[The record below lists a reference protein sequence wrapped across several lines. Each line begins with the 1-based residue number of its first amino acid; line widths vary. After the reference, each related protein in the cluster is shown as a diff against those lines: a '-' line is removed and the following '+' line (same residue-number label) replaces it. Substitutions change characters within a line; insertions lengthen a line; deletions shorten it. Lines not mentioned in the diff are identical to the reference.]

1 MGTWERWTAATGI
14 GFVLAA
20 SIGFLIHPRP
30 PMADETRMEILD
42 FFMANEAEIRW
53 QAFFF
58 GVAGMFLLWFGGT
71 LAAALRRAGDDSA
84 GLLPG
89 IVVASAATGSALFWL
104 GVTSWAAGAT
114 SIDELGEATAD
125 GLYHLG
131 SVAFVITDFPAAV
144 FVWSAAIGISRTRLL
159 PVAVAWLGGLAGAV
173 LVLNAA
179 GRLLLDEP
187 TFAPGGAVGTGA
199 FLVFVVWVLVASGVL
214 AWGSPVRLGRT
225 QPEG

>member
-1 MGTWERWTAATGI
+1 MRAWERWTAATGI

-30 PMADETRMEILD
+30 PTADETPMEILD
-42 FFMANEAEIRW
+42 FFITSEAEIRW

-89 IVVASAATGSALFWL
+89 IIVASAATSAALFWL
-104 GVTSWAAGAT
+104 GVTSWVTGAVA
-114 SIDELGEATAD
+114 IEELGEATAH

-144 FVWSAAIGISRTRLL
+144 FVWSASIGISRTRLL
-159 PVAVAWLGGLAGAV
+159 PAATAWLGGVTGAV
-173 LVLNAA
+173 LVVNAA
-179 GRLLLDEP
+179 GRLLFDEV
-187 TFAPGGAVGTGA
+187 TFAPGGLIGTGA
-199 FLVFVVWVLVASGVL
+199 FLLFVVWVLVASAVL
-214 AWGSPVRLGRT
+214 AWGSPLRLGRT
-225 QPEG
+225 QPET

>member
-1 MGTWERWTAATGI
+1 MRPWQRWAAATGI

-20 SIGFLIHPRP
+20 SVGFLIRPRP
-30 PMADETRMEILD
+30 PMADETRAEILD
-42 FFMANEAEIRW
+42 FFMANEAQIRW
-53 QAFFF
+53 QSFFF

-71 LAAALRRAGDDSA
+71 LAATLRRVEEDSA

-89 IVVASAATGSALFWL
+89 IVVASAATGAALFWL
-104 GVTSWAAGAT
+104 GVTSWAAVA
-114 SIDELGEATAD
+114 LGIAEMSDATAY

-144 FVWSAAIGISRTRLL
+144 FVWSASIGISKTQLL
-159 PVAVAWLGGLAGAV
+159 PDAVAWLGAVAGAV

-179 GRLLLDEP
+179 GRLLLDEA

-199 FLVFVVWVLVASGVL
+199 FLLFVVWVLVASGVL
-214 AWGSPVRLGRT
+214 AWRTPMKLART
-225 QPEG
+225 QPES